1 MHMKKNPLLIDIAI
15 ILAISTILAFWF
27 NGFSNPNGIS
37 LIREKQVLEIANDA
51 EFDIT
56 NSESIVPADSQ
67 SAQVVSKDT
76 LPVKKDSI
84 KPNLPTQQ
92 TTPLTDAKKS
102 TEEDAGP
109 AKAKAVNYG
118 QVKKL
123 LADPSVMVID
133 ARNEHEFAEGHL
145 PKARNIFAMEFQQY
159 IPELIGMNKDI
170 RIIVYCGGGQCEL
183 SHELSNNLIG
193 LGFKKVYIYLG
204 GWDDWKKNG
213 SGK

>member
-1 MHMKKNPLLIDIAI
+1 MKKNQLLIDIMI
-15 ILAISTILAFWF
+15 ILGISTILAFWF
-27 NGFSNPNGIS
+27 NGLSNPNGIS
-37 LIREKQVLEIANDA
+37 LIREKQVLEIANDD
-51 EFDIT
+51 EFEQVNT
-56 NSESIVPADSQ
+56 DSAI
-67 SAQVVSKDT
+67 SSDTLPIKELPKDT
-76 LPVKKDSI
+76 LLIKKDSV
-84 KPNLPTQQ
+84 KPIPSTQQ
-92 TTPLTDAKKS
+92 VTSANDGNNS
-102 TEEDAGP
+102 VEDQGP
-109 AKAKAVNYG
+109 AKAKAVNYV

-204 GWDDWKKNG
+204 GWDDWKQNG

>member
-1 MHMKKNPLLIDIAI
+1 MKKNQLLIDIMI
-15 ILAISTILAFWF
+15 ILGISTILAFWF
-27 NGFSNPNGIS
+27 NGLSNPNGIS
-37 LIREKQVLEIANDA
+37 LIREKQVLEIANDD
-51 EFDIT
+51 EFEQVNT
-56 NSESIVPADSQ
+56 DSAI
-67 SAQVVSKDT
+67 SSDTLPIKELPKDT
-76 LPVKKDSI
+76 LLIKKDSV
-84 KPNLPTQQ
+84 KPIPSTQQ
-92 TTPLTDAKKS
+92 VTSANDGNNS
-102 TEEDAGP
+102 EEDQGP
-109 AKAKAVNYG
+109 AKAKAVNYV

-170 RIIVYCGGGQCEL
+170 RVIVYCGGGQCEL

-204 GWDDWKKNG
+204 GWDDWKQNG

>member
-1 MHMKKNPLLIDIAI
+1 MKKNQLLIDILI
-15 ILAISTILAFWF
+15 ILGISTILAFWF
-27 NGFSNPNGIS
+27 NGLSNPKGIS
-37 LIREKQVLEIANDA
+37 LIREKQVLEVANDA
-51 EFDIT
+51 EFDEILTDTSIT
-56 NSESIVPADSQ
+56 QQAVTNPIAT
-67 SAQVVSKDT
+67 ADT
-76 LPVKKDSI
+76 LPIKKDTAKSAQALQQ
-84 KPNLPTQQ
+84 NLPINET
-92 TTPLTDAKKS
+92 KKVI
-102 TEEDAGP
+102 EEDQGP
-109 AKAKAVNYG
+109 AKAKAISYS

-123 LADPSVMVID
+123 LTDPTVMVID
-133 ARNEHEFAEGHL
+133 ARNGHEFAEGHL
-145 PKARNIFAMEFQQY
+145 PKARNIFAMEFEQY

>member
-1 MHMKKNPLLIDIAI
+1 MKKNQLLFDIMI
-15 ILAISTILAFWF
+15 ILGISTILAFWF
-27 NGFSNPNGIS
+27 NGLSNPNGIS
-37 LIREKQVLEIANDA
+37 LIREKQVLEVANDD
-51 EFDIT
+51 EFDQIMT
-56 NSESIVPADSQ
+56 ESPISSDTLPIKNVP
-67 SAQVVSKDT
+67 KDT
-76 LPVKKDSI
+76 LPSKKDSVKSI
-84 KPNLPTQQ
+84 PTAQQ
-92 TTPLTDAKKS
+92 NVETVEGKNIV
-102 TEEDAGP
+102 EENQAP
-109 AKAKAVNYG
+109 AKAKAINYS

>member
-1 MHMKKNPLLIDIAI
+1 MKKNQLLIDIMI
-15 ILAISTILAFWF
+15 ILGISTILAFWF
-27 NGFSNPNGIS
+27 NGLSNPNAIS
-37 LIREKQVLEIANDA
+37 LIREKQVLEIANDD
-51 EFDIT
+51 EFEQINT
-56 NSESIVPADSQ
+56 G
-67 SAQVVSKDT
+67 SAISSDTLPIKELPKDT
-76 LPVKKDSI
+76 LPIKKDSA
-84 KPNLPTQQ
+84 KSTPTTQQ
-92 TTPLTDAKKS
+92 ITSANDGNKS
-102 TEEDAGP
+102 VEDQGP
-109 AKAKAVNYG
+109 VKAKAVNYV

-204 GWDDWKKNG
+204 GWDDWKQNG

>member
-1 MHMKKNPLLIDIAI
+1 MKKNVLVSDILI
-15 ILAISTILAFWF
+15 ILAISTVLAFWF
-27 NGFSNPNGIS
+27 NGLSNPKGIS
-37 LIREKQVLEIANDA
+37 LIREERVLETASDD
-51 EFDIT
+51 EFEQLIYT
-56 NSESIVPADSQ
+56 STIVK
-67 SAQVVSKDT
+67 AQQQTPVDT
-76 LPVKKDSI
+76 LPI
-84 KPNLPTQQ
+84 KRDTAKLPTPVQKQ
-92 TTPLTDAKKS
+92 LAEKVTPI
-102 TEEDAGP
+102 EEQGP
-109 AKAKAVNYG
+109 VKAKAINYS

-123 LADPSVMVID
+123 MADPTVMILD

-145 PKARNIFAMEFQQY
+145 PNSRNIFALEFERY

-213 SGK
+213 MGK

>member
-1 MHMKKNPLLIDIAI
+1 MKKNVLVSDILI
-15 ILAISTILAFWF
+15 ILAISTVLAFWF
-27 NGFSNPNGIS
+27 NGLSNPKGIS
-37 LIREKQVLEIANDA
+37 LIREERVLETASDE
-51 EFDIT
+51 EFEQFIDT
-56 NSESIVPADSQ
+56 TSTSVPSIQQNTSV
-67 SAQVVSKDT
+67 DT
-76 LPVKKDSI
+76 LPIKKDTS
-84 KPNLPTQQ
+84 KQTLPVQQKQVEKSQ
-92 TTPLTDAKKS
+92 TTID
-102 TEEDAGP
+102 EQGP
-109 AKAKAVNYG
+109 VKAKAINYS

-123 LADPSVMVID
+123 MADPTVMILD

-145 PKARNIFAMEFQQY
+145 PNSRNIFALEFERY

-213 SGK
+213 LGK

>member
-1 MHMKKNPLLIDIAI
+1 MLMKKNQLLIDIMI

-27 NGFSNPNGIS
+27 NGLSNPNGIS
-37 LIREKQVLEIANDA
+37 LLREKPVLEVANDA
-51 EFDIT
+51 EFDVINT
-56 NSESIVPADSQ
+56 DSIATTDSVPVQ
-67 SAQVVSKDT
+67 GMTVDT
-76 LPVKKDSI
+76 LPIKKDTI
-84 KPNLPTQQ
+84 KSNAVIPQTQPT
-92 TTPLTDAKKS
+92 TELKKT
-102 TEEDAGP
+102 TEEEAGP
-109 AKAKAVNYG
+109 VKAKAINYV

-183 SHELSNNLIG
+183 SHELSTNLIG

-204 GWDDWKKNG
+204 GWEDWKKNG

>member
-1 MHMKKNPLLIDIAI
+1 MKKNQLLLDVMI
-15 ILAISTILAFWF
+15 ILGISTILAFWF
-27 NGFSNPNGIS
+27 NGLSNPKGIS

-51 EFDIT
+51 EFDEI
-56 NSESIVPADSQ
+56 PADTANTQ
-67 SAQVVSKDT
+67 QVANPIPTTDT
-76 LPVKKDSI
+76 LPIKKDTA
-84 KPNLPTQQ
+84 KTGQTLQQ
-92 TTPLTDAKKS
+92 NTPINETKKVI
-102 TEEDAGP
+102 EEEQGP
-109 AKAKAVNYG
+109 AKAKAISYA

-123 LADPSVMVID
+123 LSDPTVMVID

-145 PKARNIFAMEFQQY
+145 PKARNIFAMEFEQY

>member
-1 MHMKKNPLLIDIAI
+1 MKKNQLLIDVMI
-15 ILAISTILAFWF
+15 ILGISSILAFWF
-27 NGFSNPNGIS
+27 NGLSNPKGIS
-37 LIREKQVLEIANDA
+37 LIREKQVLESANDA
-51 EFDIT
+51 EFDEIIVDTAIT
-56 NSESIVPADSQ
+56 TESTINIP
-67 SAQVVSKDT
+67 KDT
-76 LPVKKDSI
+76 LPIKKDTVKAGQAIQQTSPVNEVKK
-84 KPNLPTQQ
+84 TV
-92 TTPLTDAKKS
+92 
-102 TEEDAGP
+102 EEDQGP
-109 AKAKAVNYG
+109 VKAKAISYA

-123 LADPSVMVID
+123 LTDPTVMVID

-145 PKARNIFAMEFQQY
+145 PKARNIFAMEFEQY

>member
-1 MHMKKNPLLIDIAI
+1 MKKNQLLIDIMI
-15 ILAISTILAFWF
+15 ILGISTILAFWF
-27 NGFSNPNGIS
+27 NGLINPNGIS
-37 LIREKQVLEIANDA
+37 LIREKQVLEIANDD
-51 EFDIT
+51 EFEQINT
-56 NSESIVPADSQ
+56 G
-67 SAQVVSKDT
+67 SAISSDTLPIKELPKDT
-76 LPVKKDSI
+76 LPIKKDSA
-84 KPNLPTQQ
+84 KSTPTTQQ
-92 TTPLTDAKKS
+92 ITSANDGNTPV
-102 TEEDAGP
+102 EDQGP
-109 AKAKAVNYG
+109 VKAKAVNYV

-204 GWDDWKKNG
+204 GWDDWKQNG